1 VEKGKYYKPTVL
13 KSEFIVFGMI
23 YFLPAAG
30 NAGAAGTTALQVFHI
45 KNFIETFL
53 KKRNVKMYLVA
64 TTRLFP
70 TLQYINNS
78 E

>member
-1 VEKGKYYKPTVL
+1 
-13 KSEFIVFGMI
+13 MI
-23 YFLPAAG
+23 YFLPVTI
-30 NAGAAGTTALQVFHI
+30 NAGAAGITALQVFHI